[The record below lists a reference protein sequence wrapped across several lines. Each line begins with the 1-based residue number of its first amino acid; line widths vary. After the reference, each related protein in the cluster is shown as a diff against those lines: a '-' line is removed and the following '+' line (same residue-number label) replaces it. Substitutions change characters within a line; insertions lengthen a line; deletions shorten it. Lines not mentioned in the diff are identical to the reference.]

1 MPVGEGGYEHT
12 LCTPLPTGLRRMF
25 LSISEI
31 GDSEKKFEAQFN
43 QRTFY
48 VLYQIASVKLMAR
61 LTKFCNKKSD
71 ISNFSQLM
79 N

>member
-1 MPVGEGGYEHT
+1 MSVGEGGYEHT

-48 VLYQIASVKLMAR
+48 VLYQIASVK
-61 LTKFCNKKSD
+61 
-71 ISNFSQLM
+71 
-79 N
+79 